1 MKPHPHR
8 HRDLALRS
16 YIGLLLIT
24 ACCFAQEY
32 APQPMY
38 NTISREFGSG
48 RAATGFLVGVYMLS
62 LSVSP
67 LFVGVLLGRVGIR
80 RAILGASC
88 LLGASA
94 VGIWQA
100 ASFPALLAVRAFQ
113 ALLAPVVLTAVM
125 AAIADLF
132 RHLDLNRALAGYIA
146 ITLAGALTG
155 RIAGGWGADLFGWRE
170 TVILFCLP
178 FFLALPILWRLP
190 EIRQPESGA
199 HRPRLADYRRILR
212 RPGVACLLLAEACG
226 VFVFTAVGNL
236 LPFRMAELGRGHSD
250 GLVGLMYAGYAIGL
264 AASLILAPLKRLMR
278 TNGRVL
284 LAGALIYLASAL
296 TLASPSLPVI
306 FAGIWGMAF
315 GQFVVH
321 AMSPGLVNVF
331 AAKGYPGGHC
341 DRAMVNGL
349 FLSCFYFGA
358 FLGSFVPGTVYAHF
372 GWLACWALMQ
382 LMLTLVFF
390 LVRHL
395 AATRPELG

>member
-1 MKPHPHR
+1 MTRHPHR
-8 HRDLALRS
+8 HRDIALRS

-32 APQPMY
+32 APQPLY
-38 NTISREFGSG
+38 NTISRELGSG

-67 LFVGVLLGRVGIR
+67 LFVGVLLGRIGIR

-94 VGIWQA
+94 LGIWLA
-100 ASFPALLAVRAFQ
+100 GSFPALLAVRAFQ

-125 AAIADLF
+125 AAISDLF
-132 RHLDLNRALAGYIA
+132 RHFDLNRALAGYIA
-146 ITLAGALTG
+146 VTLAGALTG
-155 RIAGGWGADLFGWRE
+155 RIAGGWCGELFGWRE

-190 EIRQPESGA
+190 EIRQPESAA

-212 RPGVACLLLAEACG
+212 QPGVACLLLAEASG
-226 VFVFTAVGNL
+226 IFVFTAVGNL
-236 LPFRMAELGRGHSD
+236 LPFRMAELGRGDSD

-264 AASLILAPLKRLMR
+264 VASLILTPLKRLLQ
-278 TNGRVL
+278 TSGRVL
-284 LAGALIYLASAL
+284 TAGALIYLVSAL
-296 TLASPSLPVI
+296 SLAAPSLRLI

-321 AMSPGLVNVF
+321 AMSPGLVNAF

-349 FLSCFYFGA
+349 FLSCFYLGA
-358 FLGSFVPGTVYAHF
+358 FLGSFVPGMVYANF
-372 GWLACWALMQ
+372 GWAACFALMQ
-382 LMLTLVFF
+382 CMLVLLFL

-395 AATRPELG
+395 AAARPELR